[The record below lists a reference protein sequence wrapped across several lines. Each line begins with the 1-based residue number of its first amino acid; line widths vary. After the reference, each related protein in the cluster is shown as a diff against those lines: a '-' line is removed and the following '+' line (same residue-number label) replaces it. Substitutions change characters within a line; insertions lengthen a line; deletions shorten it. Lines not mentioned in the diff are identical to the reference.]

1 MNYKFYNDKQIAL
14 IYKITALI
22 FEETQTDINPNDIAV
37 MSALDLAMQN
47 VHSYETLS
55 LYQEFL
61 HSVFP
66 QSTNND
72 SVARTQTEEDE
83 VVN

>member
-37 MSALDLAMQN
+37 MSALDVAMQH
-47 VHSYETLS
+47 VHNFETLS

-61 HSVFP
+61 HSILP
-66 QSTNND
+66 QTD
-72 SVARTQTEEDE
+72 KQQTAWVTTAAQDE
-83 VVN
+83 VIS